1 MMLRYG
7 VSSTPTLVL
16 IDRDGIVRMYRPTRM
31 TEAELSRR
39 IEVLLAR

>member
-1 MMLRYG
+1 
-7 VSSTPTLVL
+7 L

-39 IEVLLAR
+39 IEALLAR